1 MFGLWGKATK
11 PPIEDDNPLVAEAR
25 AELATIRQWDLPT
38 RTTFSV
44 FLATHRREFVD
55 TFGGPDAFA
64 RVSRI
69 QQLSFF
75 KSIYEHWLF
84 FGDEIDRLRHSQAA
98 PPQIWDAITQMYAAR
113 LLSYYLLSI
122 IERKRPWSMNSPPR
136 SINFL
141 RLPAIRGVRLGRS
154 RPRTM
159 RRVPKHLA
167 GKVAYQSKSLG

>member
-38 RTTFSV
+38 RTPFSV
-44 FLATHRREFVD
+44 VLATHWREFVD

-122 IERKRPWSMNSPPR
+122 IERKRPWEHELATQIDQFLEVAGHSWGAVRPLAPENNATSSQAPR
-136 SINFL
+136 
-141 RLPAIRGVRLGRS
+141 R
-154 RPRTM
+154 
-159 RRVPKHLA
+159 
-167 GKVAYQSKSLG
+167 

>member
-1 MFGLWGKATK
+1 MLGARASHAVRYQTGRKVRMFGLWGKATK

-44 FLATHRREFVD
+44 FLATHWREFVD

-84 FGDEIDRLRHSQAA
+84 SATRL
-98 PPQIWDAITQMYAAR
+98 I
-113 LLSYYLLSI
+113 
-122 IERKRPWSMNSPPR
+122 
-136 SINFL
+136 
-141 RLPAIRGVRLGRS
+141 G
-154 RPRTM
+154 
-159 RRVPKHLA
+159 
-167 GKVAYQSKSLG
+167 